1 MLLLVFQ
8 AGPRRF
14 GMEAARL
21 IEVVPAIRL
30 YQPPQAPAW
39 VAGVMD
45 YRGATVPVVDL
56 TALYEGVPS
65 PPLLSTRIMLVHYET
80 PAGGPRTLGL
90 LAEKVTETLA
100 LDSAAFSPAGVE
112 LPGTPSLGELS
123 FDEAGT
129 LQMIRP
135 ERILSDEVR
144 DRLFIEPEGR

>member
-30 YQPPQAPAW
+30 YRPPQAPAW

-56 TALYEGVPS
+56 STLYEGAPA
-65 PPLLSTRIMLVHYET
+65 PPLLSTRIMLVRYET
-80 PAGGPRTLGL
+80 PSGASRTLGL
-90 LAEKVTETLA
+90 LAEKVTETLS
-100 LDSAAFSPAGVE
+100 LESNSFSPAGVD
-112 LPGTPSLGELS
+112 LPQAPSLGELR

-135 ERILSDEVR
+135 ESLLSDEVR
-144 DRLFIEPEGR
+144 DRLFTEPEGR